1 MRRIEES
8 LIHLGAFAVV
18 IFKSPLAHGSV
29 GKSPAFQVLHGV
41 TVFAF
46 PVGGFLLLPPLAL
59 AVTFFRVAVTP
70 EKALALG
77 EVCFFG
83 LAAAPAV

>member
-18 IFKSPLAHGSV
+18 IFKSPLAHGGV

-41 TVFAF
+41 MVLAF
-46 PVGGFLLLPPLAL
+46 PVCGFLLFPPFAL

-70 EKALALG
+70 EKALALC
-77 EVCFFG
+77 EVGFFG